1 MHLGLPPFWGHISL
15 EHTNR
20 QKTEDSSLPSVWFRG
35 SIQWFHVF
43 PGETSLGWRM
53 ERWVLFCF
61 RGALVR
67 EVCSRLG
74 SGGLPCCSL
83 LAGSVWSSRGRAHL
97 TVSLWTAFFHPD
109 NSLFIPDCSVLQTFV
124 KFGGKWKIITLQVE
138 NDFNCR
144 SDILVHRNL
153 LSTFHHRELLIHLLP
168 FCRSLLTANKV
179 STFPFRQPSTPLF
192 WAYIF
197 SYLICRAIPFF
208 SLFLTFSFQTMT
220 LEVLTF
226 DSQYFDKVFSQIKS
240 YYIWIPSYTKVATA
254 GSYIK
259 YWFFFNFHE

>member
-1 MHLGLPPFWGHISL
+1 MTALKPWCIWVCHPSGVTFHLNTQIDR
-15 EHTNR
+15 R
-20 QKTEDSSLPSVWFRG
+20 QKTQV
-35 SIQWFHVF
+35 
-43 PGETSLGWRM
+43 
-53 ERWVLFCF
+53 
-61 RGALVR
+61 
-67 EVCSRLG
+67 
-74 SGGLPCCSL
+74 SL
-83 LAGSVWSSRGRAHL
+83 LCGSEGAFSGSMCFQGTQAWGGEWRGEFCSASEGPSWGKFAAAWSVSAYPAAVCWQDAVWSSRGRAHL
-97 TVSLWTAFFHPD
+97 TVTLWTAFFHPD

-138 NDFNCR
+138 NDFNCC

-179 STFPFRQPSTPLF
+179 STFPFRQLSTPLF

-208 SLFLTFSFQTMT
+208 SLFLTFSFQTTT

-226 DSQYFDKVFSQIKS
+226 DSQYFDKVFS
-240 YYIWIPSYTKVATA
+240 
-254 GSYIK
+254 
-259 YWFFFNFHE
+259 